1 MINNVF
7 ATGHNRSKLH
17 IIVTETKFVGI
28 SFDYIYTDYTHIYI
42 YLQRAYLQIY
52 LANNI
57 AEINYLWRMP
67 WMNDKIMIIIY
78 SNPIRAYS
86 DYCSK
91 SHEWHNAKL
100 TACWKYK
107 LILVSFHENR
117 HYLYC
122 WQIASITFN
131 IFMRNLCLSMDWQE
145 AFSITCLA

>member
-28 SFDYIYTDYTHIYI
+28 SFDYIYIDYMYI
-42 YLQRAYLQIY
+42 YLQRVYLQIY

-91 SHEWHNAKL
+91 SHE
-100 TACWKYK
+100 
-107 LILVSFHENR
+107 
-117 HYLYC
+117 
-122 WQIASITFN
+122 
-131 IFMRNLCLSMDWQE
+131 
-145 AFSITCLA
+145 